1 MRCRSV
7 AVPRAKASK
16 AKAAKPKRAPE
27 PAAELPVDHSEQALV
42 DRYYAMAEELNGRG
56 SMELAV
62 PFYRQTIA
70 LLLAERSQLRTLT
83 GQAKEA
89 LQASAD
95 VDGVMAAAASL
106 DRALPEAE
114 LLRQLAAL

>member
-27 PAAELPVDHSEQALV
+27 PVVDLPLGHSEQALV

-62 PFYRQTIA
+62 PFYR
-70 LLLAERSQLRTLT
+70 LSGSSYERY
-83 GQAKEA
+83 
-89 LQASAD
+89 
-95 VDGVMAAAASL
+95 
-106 DRALPEAE
+106 LPMPQRRSRPPRMWME
-114 LLRQLAAL
+114 